1 MHLPSKHNDLELAH
15 SPSSTELFRNI
26 GKFEE
31 KNILQTIQ
39 ELLQFSCLLLQKD
52 CTPLKQTLSSGQKS
66 V

>member
-39 ELLQFSCLLLQKD
+39 ELLQFSCLLLQKEFF
-52 CTPLKQTLSSGQKS
+52 SGQIFF
-66 V
+66 